1 MDTQLF
7 LVPSPIGNLADIT
20 LRSLKVLKS
29 VDLVLAEDTRHSRK
43 LLDHYEIDKSM
54 RSFHMHNEHK
64 VVGEIIAQLQA
75 GTKMALLSDAGT
87 PGISDPGYLLAKAC
101 IEHDV
106 AFEVLP
112 GATAFVPALI
122 LSGLPAHNFVFE
134 GFLPVKKGRKTKFE
148 TLATESR
155 TMIFYESPHKL
166 LRTLND
172 IKQYWGER
180 NIGVSRELTKHFEE
194 TLRGTTSE
202 LISHFE
208 QTPPKGEFVL
218 VVEGC

>member
-1 MDTQLF
+1 MDAKLF

-20 LRSLKVLKS
+20 IRALEVLKT
-29 VDLVLAEDTRHSRK
+29 VDLILAEDTRHSKK
-43 LLDHYEIDKSM
+43 LLNHYEIETGM

-64 VVGEIIAQLQA
+64 IIDDLVSQLKH
-75 GTKMALLSDAGT
+75 GTTMALISDAGT

-101 IEHDV
+101 IEHEID
-106 AFEVLP
+106 FEVLP

-122 LSGLPAHNFVFE
+122 LSGLPAHSFAFE

-148 TLATESR
+148 KLASETR
-155 TMIFYESPHKL
+155 TMVFYESPHKL
-166 LRTLND
+166 LRTLTD
-172 IKQYWGER
+172 IKSYWGER
-180 NIGVSRELTKHFEE
+180 QVAISRELTKHFEE
-194 TLRGTTSE
+194 NIRGSVSE

-208 QTPPKGEFVL
+208 QTAPKGEFVL

>member
-20 LRSLKVLKS
+20 LRSLEVLKS

-101 IEHDV
+101 IEHGV

-180 NIGVSRELTKHFEE
+180 NIGVCRELTKHFEE
-194 TLRGTTSE
+194 TLRGTASE